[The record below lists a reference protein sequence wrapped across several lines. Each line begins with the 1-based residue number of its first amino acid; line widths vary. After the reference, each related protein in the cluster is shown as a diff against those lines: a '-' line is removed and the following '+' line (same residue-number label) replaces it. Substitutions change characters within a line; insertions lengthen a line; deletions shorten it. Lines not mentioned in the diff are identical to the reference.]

1 MLDQLIATDR
11 ELMVALNLSGQHNA
25 FGDTTMWLA
34 SQMLMW
40 LPFYGALLY
49 VILRDKKRE
58 SVAVILCA
66 ALTILLCDQIS
77 SGLLKPLIARLRP
90 SHDPGIM
97 DQLSYVCNFRAGLYG
112 FPSSHASN
120 CFGLALLSS
129 LLLKNKIATASLFTW
144 AVICAYSRIYLGVHY
159 PLDILVGTIIG
170 LTCGYGCYRLYI
182 AIRKKTWMD
191 KITTEGDFKPTSGRI
206 VAISIIGTIFCIFF
220 AGCQALRLAIG

>member
-120 CFGLALLSS
+120 CFGLALLFA
-129 LLLKNKIATASLFTW
+129 LLLKHKAATVCLFTW
-144 AVICAYSRIYLGVHY
+144 AAICAYSRIYLGVHY
-159 PLDILVGTIIG
+159 PLDIFVGTIIG
-170 LTCGYGCYRLYI
+170 LTCGYGCYRLYRY
-182 AIRKKTWMD
+182 ARGKDYMGRLKP
-191 KITTEGDFKPTSGRI
+191 EGDFQSQSGTI
-206 VAISIIGTIFCIFF
+206 VAVSILVTLFCILFV
-220 AGCQALRLAIG
+220 GGQAISLTAH

>member
-1 MLDQLIATDR
+1 MLDQLIATDKS
-11 ELMVALNLSGQHNA
+11 LMVTLNLSGQHNA

-40 LPFYGALLY
+40 TPFYLALLY
-49 VILRDKKRE
+49 VVVKDKKKE
-58 SVAVILCA
+58 SIAVILCA
-66 ALTILLCDQIS
+66 ALTILLCDQIT
-77 SGLLKPLIARLRP
+77 SGLLKPLVARPRP
-90 SHDPGIM
+90 SHDPSIM
-97 DQLSYVCNFRAGLYG
+97 DSLSYVCGFRAGPYG

-120 CFGLALLSS
+120 CFGLALLFA
-129 LLLKNKIATASLFTW
+129 LLLKHKAATVCLFTW
-144 AVICAYSRIYLGVHY
+144 AAICAYSRIYLGVHY
-159 PLDILVGTIIG
+159 PLDIFVGTIIG

-220 AGCQALRLAIG
+220 AGCQAMRLVAG